1 MCFHSLQYNVYI
13 RVYVFVSTWVASQ
26 SVHVTFLKYNESM
39 NYNVGSNGINELPP
53 FSSRMN
59 VLRQLRR
66 DTIASGFWPRPS
78 DLAFNWK
85 CKELWWSA
93 DLYNFLSF
101 FLYNCRSRCCCVAKY
116 VSFWT
121 LKIYR
126 LSNQSSISLLLRF
139 VKLRCQYVLLL
150 VHMFT

>member
-1 MCFHSLQYNVYI
+1 MCTYVYMYSFRHESLLSL
-13 RVYVFVSTWVASQ
+13 STSRSWNTMNQWTTTWEAM
-26 SVHVTFLKYNESM
+26 ESM
-39 NYNVGSNGINELPP
+39 
-53 FSSRMN
+53 SSHHFPAGWMSYDSYD
-59 VLRQLRR
+59 VTPLHLGFDR
-66 DTIASGFWPRPS
+66 DHPIPISKG